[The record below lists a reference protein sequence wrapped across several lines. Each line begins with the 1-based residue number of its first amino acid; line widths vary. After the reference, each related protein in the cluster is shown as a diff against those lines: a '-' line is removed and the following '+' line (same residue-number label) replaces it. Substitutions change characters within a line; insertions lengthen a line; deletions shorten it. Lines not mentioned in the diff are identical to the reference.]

1 MLESITLSRSSV
13 RSISGCWIMISGR
26 VNRGLGVMD
35 VLDPVGVSLAVVELL
50 VLEGCCSKR
59 CVPSTANFGVAV
71 VVVGGE
77 AVVEE
82 DRGVSSGFIGFR
94 SLKKYSVSIVATWP
108 LSSADP

>member
-26 VNRGLGVMD
+26 VNRGLVVMD

-50 VLEGCCSKR
+50 VLEDYCSKR

-77 AVVEE
+77 AVGGGG
-82 DRGVSSGFIGFR
+82 RGGAAGGGGGGGGGGGS
-94 SLKKYSVSIVATWP
+94 
-108 LSSADP
+108 